1 MTRVGINRARVRCR
15 VQDSQAIVNFII
27 NYIISHSL
35 HGTSLW
41 SLLCLG
47 QKKAHYDYLT
57 LVWFIG
63 IDKSQI
69 IEIVEK
75 LHLLLGTK
83 PVATFSRGHQHY
95 TRDRYAENNSAFK
108 CG

>member
-1 MTRVGINRARVRCR
+1 MYS

-27 NYIISHSL
+27 DYMYRILYTAPHCSHFYVLVKRKPFNLL
-35 HGTSLW
+35 HF
-41 SLLCLG
+41 
-47 QKKAHYDYLT
+47 DYLT
-57 LVWFIG
+57 LVQFIG

-83 PVATFSRGHQHY
+83 PVATFSRGHHLH

-108 CG
+108 CW